1 MIDRADILRWLRETD
16 PGRLDG
22 LWAAADAARREAV
35 GDAVHLRGLVELSN
49 HCVRTCAYCGV
60 RAPRE
65 GLERYRLTAD
75 EVLDCAHRAVDLGYG
90 TVVLQAGEDPGLGVD
105 WVEDVV
111 RRIKAGT
118 GLAVTLSLGERAD
131 DELRRWRAAGAD
143 RYLLRFET
151 SNRELFARIH
161 PARAGRPPVD
171 RVALLGR
178 LRELG
183 YEVGSGVMV
192 GIPGQGWGDL
202 ADDLLLMRELDLDM
216 IGIGPFIAHP
226 ETPLGGAAPAAPA
239 AGDAG
244 QVPADELTT
253 LKAVDL
259 ARLVCPGANIPST
272 TALATLDRA
281 EGRELGLRRGA
292 NVVMPNLTPGRYREL
307 YEIYPGKACVHET
320 AEACQSCLRRR
331 IEAVG
336 RQVGGGR
343 GDARV
348 DFIDDAALA
357 ALLDPA
363 GGEPSG
369 AQVRD
374 VIARS
379 LAKEALTPAETA
391 VLLRVRDAELRGEIL
406 AAARRLKRDVYGNR
420 IVLFAP
426 LYLGNECVNDCAYC
440 GFRRSNDEAVRVS
453 LDRAQVERQVRALE
467 REGHKRLILVFGEH
481 PSYDPA
487 HIADCVRAVYAVRER
502 SGEIRRVNVN
512 AAPFDVDGFRTIRE
526 AGIGTYQVFQ
536 ETYHHGAYA
545 RVHPAGTRKGDY
557 RWRLA
562 ALDRAMMA
570 GCEDVGLGALFGLH
584 DWRFEV
590 LGLVSHARHLQ
601 ARFGVGPH
609 TISFPRLR
617 PASGVRLQ
625 GLPLVADEDFL
636 FLVAVLRLAVP
647 YTGLILTAREDADVR
662 RAALELGVS
671 QIDAGTRLELGGYDE
686 PGPAQPCLERG
697 QFAIGDTRTLD
708 EVMRELVQDGY
719 LPSFC
724 TACYRKGR
732 TGEHFMEFAVPG
744 FIKRFCTPN
753 ALTTLQEYVADYAS
767 PETRAAGEALSARE
781 LAALPAG
788 AAATA
793 DLADRLRR
801 VREDGE
807 RDTYY

>member
-1 MIDRADILRWLRETD
+1 VIDRSDILGWLRETD
-16 PGRLDG
+16 DARLG
-22 LWAAADAARREAV
+22 ALWAAADAVRRDGV
-35 GDAVHLRGLVELSN
+35 GEAVHLRGLIEVSN

-60 RAPRE
+60 RAPRA

-75 EVLDCAHRAVDLGYG
+75 QVLDCARRGVTLGYG
-90 TVVLQAGEDPGLGVD
+90 TVVLQAGEDPGLTAD

-111 RRIKAGT
+111 RRLKAET
-118 GLAVTLSLGERAD
+118 PLAVTLSLGERTD
-131 DELRRWRAAGAD
+131 DELRRWREAGAD

-151 SNRELFARIH
+151 ANRELFARIH
-161 PARAGRPPVD
+161 PPRAGQPACD

-178 LRELG
+178 LRALG

-192 GIPGQGWGDL
+192 GIPGQTWDDL

-226 ETPLGGAAPAAPA
+226 ETPLGAAAMAAEA
-239 AGDAG
+239 AS

-253 LKAVDL
+253 LKAVAL
-259 ARLVCPGANIPST
+259 ARLLCPGANIPST

-281 EGRELGLRRGA
+281 QGRELGLRRGA
-292 NVVMPNLTPGRYREL
+292 NVVMPNLTPTRYREL

-320 AEACQSCLRRR
+320 AEACQSCLQRR
-331 IEAVG
+331 IETVG
-336 RQVGGGR
+336 RHVGAGR
-343 GDARV
+343 GNARV
-348 DFIDDAALA
+348 DFIDDVALA
-357 ALLDPA
+357 ALLEPA

-369 AQVRD
+369 AQVRE

-379 LAKEALTPAETA
+379 LAKEALTPTETA
-391 VLLRVRDAELRGEIL
+391 VLLRVRDPGRRGEIL

-440 GFRRSNDEAVRVS
+440 GFRSSNDEAVRVS
-453 LDRAQVERQVRALE
+453 LDRVQVERQVRALE

-481 PSYDPA
+481 PAYDAA
-487 HIADCVRAVYAVRER
+487 HIADCARAVYGVREGA
-502 SGEIRRVNVN
+502 GEIRRVNIN
-512 AAPFDVDGFRTIRE
+512 AAPFDVAGFRTIHE

-545 RVHPAGTRKGDY
+545 RVHPAGTRKSDY
-557 RWRLA
+557 RWRLG

-636 FLVAVLRLAVP
+636 FLIAVLRLAVP
-647 YTGLILTAREDADVR
+647 YTGLILTAREEVAVR

-671 QIDAGTRLELGGYDE
+671 QIDAGTRLEVGGYDE
-686 PGPAQPCLERG
+686 PGLTQPCLERG

-708 EVMRELVQDGY
+708 EVMSELVRDGY

-724 TACYRKGR
+724 TACYRQGR

-753 ALTTLQEYVADYAS
+753 ALTTLQEYLSDYAS
-767 PETRAAGEALSARE
+767 EPTRVAGEKLIAAE
-781 LAALPAG
+781 LALLPAG
-788 AAATA
+788 GAAV
-793 DLADRLRR
+793 DLQERLRR

-807 RDTYY
+807 RDLYY